1 MKKVNQREELRVVS
15 FEELREKLDSARRM
29 RFSLELNSATA
40 HIKDYSQFK
49 RLRKNIARILTELK
63 QRELQTL

>member
-1 MKKVNQREELRVVS
+1 MKKINEKKDLKTSSLEELH
-15 FEELREKLDSARRM
+15 EKLDNARRM

-49 RLRKNIARILTELK
+49 QMRKNIARILTELR
-63 QRELQTL
+63 QRELQSL

>member
-1 MKKVNQREELRVVS
+1 MKKVNQREELRAVS